1 MKKVIYVI
9 IALLLSACSTCKV
22 AKSSPIR
29 EIQYGNGGGFTG
41 NVTTY
46 TLKSDGTLW
55 QQEKQIFKLS
65 CDALN
70 SIFELAEQLPKEDFV
85 QPGNV
90 YSFVKIISKD
100 ATYYYAWTAGKLP
113 DAKVTELYTKLNNR

>member
-22 AKSSPIR
+22 AKSSPIQ
-29 EIQYGNGGGFTG
+29 EIQYGSGGGFSGT
-41 NVTTY
+41 VSAY

-55 QQEKQIFKLS
+55 QQKKQISKLS
-65 CDALN
+65 CAALC

-100 ATYYYAWTAGKLP
+100 ATYYYAWAAGQLP
-113 DAKVTELYTKLNNR
+113 DAKVIELYSKLNNQ